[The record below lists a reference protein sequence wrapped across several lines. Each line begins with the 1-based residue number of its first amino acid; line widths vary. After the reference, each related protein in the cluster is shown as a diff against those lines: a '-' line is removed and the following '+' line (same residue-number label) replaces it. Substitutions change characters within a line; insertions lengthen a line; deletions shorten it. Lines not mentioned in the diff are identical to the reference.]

1 MFTNYFKADLFRAKK
16 MKSPYILVAVL
27 LALVLFSSLALL
39 KFNLGAMG
47 IDMEQFEEMTSN
59 AANFDGLQDS
69 FDINIDV
76 NAGVEG
82 ENVEVPSLSKL
93 LDKGMYY
100 YDDIPTIF
108 NAQIRESNA
117 PLILAI
123 FIALFV
129 GDAYSLGLNKNI
141 ISGTKRRSQVVLSR
155 FLVVALATFVVH
167 VLLYLFTLLS
177 AALMAESVKLAFS
190 VDFFVYFLL
199 SWMLSCTFGFLV
211 AGIATIT
218 RSKVA
223 SVVTGVLLSMGFL
236 TLILSIVDHLLVK
249 NCGLPESMKISNYT
263 IVQNT
268 TMLSVG
274 ASSGDIIRVI
284 CVCVI
289 YSALAVGISCL
300 VSKKRDI
307 A

>member
-1 MFTNYFKADLFRAKK
+1 MFTNYLKADLFRARK
-16 MKSPYILVAVL
+16 MKSPYILISVL
-27 LALVLFSSLALL
+27 LVLVLFSSMALL

-47 IDMEQFEEMTSN
+47 IDMEQFDNLTSN
-59 AANFDGLQDS
+59 GANFDGLQESFGIDIEIGDS
-69 FDINIDV
+69 AEDITL
-76 NAGVEG
+76 
-82 ENVEVPSLSKL
+82 PSFSELF
-93 LDKGMYY
+93 DKGLLYHE
-100 YDDIPTIF
+100 DIPTIF
-108 NAQIRESNA
+108 NAEIRESNA

-155 FLVVALATFVVH
+155 FLVVALATFIVH
-167 VLLYLFTLLS
+167 VILYLFTILS

-190 VDFFVYFLL
+190 VDFFIYFIL
-199 SWMLSCTFGFLV
+199 SWLLSCTFGFLI

-236 TLILSIVDHLLVK
+236 TLILSIIDHLLVK
-249 NCGLPESMKISNYT
+249 NCGLPEYMKISNYT

-274 ASSGDIIRVI
+274 APSGDIIRVI

-300 VSKKRDI
+300 VSRKRDI